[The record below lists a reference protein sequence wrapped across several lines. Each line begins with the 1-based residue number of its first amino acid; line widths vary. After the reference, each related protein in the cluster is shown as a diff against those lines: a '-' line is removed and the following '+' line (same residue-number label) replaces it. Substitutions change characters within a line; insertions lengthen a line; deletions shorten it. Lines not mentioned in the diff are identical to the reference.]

1 MAWLFR
7 DRSEV
12 RAGDEL
18 HLAIAGNRQ
27 AEAVYSLD
35 NAMIAAGKTLGVS
48 TSPGILLPGFD
59 S

>member
-1 MAWLFR
+1 M
-7 DRSEV
+7 